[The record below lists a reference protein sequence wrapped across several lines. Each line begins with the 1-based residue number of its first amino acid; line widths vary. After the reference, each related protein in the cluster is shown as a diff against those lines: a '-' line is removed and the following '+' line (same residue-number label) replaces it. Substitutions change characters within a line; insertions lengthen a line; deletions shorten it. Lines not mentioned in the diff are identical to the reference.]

1 MSIKSTGQVMWS
13 PSRRQVET
21 SELTAFIRRA
31 RPDIPPTDYAALHHW
46 SVTEPAAFWSAV
58 WDYGEI
64 IGERPGPAL
73 VNGDRMPGAAWFPR
87 ARLNYAENLLRYRD
101 DSAALI
107 FRGEDRVYRTLSH
120 NQLYREVAALA
131 AALKAAGIAP
141 GDRVAACLPNMPE
154 TVITLLAAASLGAVF
169 TSASPDFGA
178 RGVLD
183 RFGQVE
189 PRILVAADGYW
200 YNGKPIETLARLGEI
215 SAGLPSLERVL
226 VVPYLAGRETADISA
241 VRNGVALADFVAD
254 HRGAERIEFARLP
267 FAHPLL
273 ILYSSGTTGLPKSII
288 HGAGGTL
295 LQHIK
300 EHRLH
305 TDLKRGDRLFYYTTC
320 GWMMW
325 NWLVSGL
332 ASGATL
338 LLYDG
343 QPFGAGGNI
352 LWDYAAEERM
362 TQFGASARYLSACAK
377 AGLRPAESHALG
389 ALRTILSTGSPLAP
403 ESFDYVY
410 RDIKRNVRLCS
421 ISGGTD
427 IVSCFVLGNPN
438 GPVRRGEIQCRGLG
452 MAVEV
457 WDEAGRPARQEKG
470 ELVCVQPFPSMPLGF
485 WDDPDD
491 ARYQAAY
498 FRPFPQVWRQGDYS
512 EITAN
517 GGVIIHGRSD
527 ATLNPGGVRIGTA
540 ELYRQAE
547 SVPEVLESVAVGQQ
561 WRDDMRVILFV
572 KLRTGV
578 ALDDALIDHIK
589 QAIRQHASP
598 RHVPARV
605 LQVADIPRTRSGKI
619 AELAVRAILHGEA
632 VKNIEALANP
642 EALEHFR
649 RLAGS
654 DKR

>member
-1 MSIKSTGQVMWS
+1 M
-13 PSRRQVET
+13 EA
-21 SELTAFIRRA
+21 SELTAFMRRA
-31 RPDIPPTDYAALHHW
+31 RPDIAPTDYAALHHW
-46 SVTEPAAFWSAV
+46 SITEPAAFWSAL
-58 WDYGEI
+58 WDYGAI
-64 IGERPGPAL
+64 IGERRGPVLAH
-73 VNGDRMPGAAWFPR
+73 GERMPGAEWFPE

-101 DSAALI
+101 EADALV
-107 FRGEDRVYRTLSH
+107 FRGENRVYRTLSH
-120 NQLYREVAALA
+120 NALYREVAALA

-141 GDRVAACLPNMPE
+141 GDRVAAWLPNMPE
-154 TVITLLAAASLGAVF
+154 TVITLLAAAALGAVF
-169 TSASPDFGA
+169 TSASPDFGVQ
-178 RGVLD
+178 GVLD
-183 RFGQVE
+183 RFGQVK

-200 YNGKPIETLARLGEI
+200 HNGKRIDTLARLGEI

-226 VVPYLAGRETADISA
+226 VAPYLAGREGPDISA
-241 VRNGVALADFVAD
+241 VQNGIALADFVAD
-254 HRGAERIEFARLP
+254 YRDIERIKFARLP

-273 ILYSSGTTGLPKSII
+273 ILYSSGTTGMPKSII
-288 HGAGGTL
+288 HSAGGTL

-305 TDLKRGDRLFYYTTC
+305 TDLRQGDRLFYYTTC

-343 QPFGAGGNI
+343 HPFGAEGNI
-352 LWDYAAEERM
+352 LWDYAEQERM
-362 TQFGASARYLSACAK
+362 TQFGTSAQYLAACAK
-377 AGLRPAESHALG
+377 AGLRPAKSHALG
-389 ALRTILSTGSPLAP
+389 ALRAILSTGSPLAP
-403 ESFDYVY
+403 ETFDYVY
-410 RDIKRNVRLCS
+410 RDIKQDVQLSS

-457 WDEAGRPARQEKG
+457 RAETGRAATGEKG
-470 ELVCVQPFPSMPLGF
+470 ELVCARPFPSMPLGF
-485 WDDPDD
+485 WNDPDN
-491 ARYQAAY
+491 ARYESAY
-498 FRPFPQVWRQGDYS
+498 FRRFPEVWCQGDYS
-512 EITAN
+512 EITAD

-540 ELYRQAE
+540 EIYRQVE
-547 SVPEVLESVAVGQQ
+547 KLPEVLESVAVGQQ
-561 WRDDMRVILFV
+561 WRADARMILFV
-572 KLRTGV
+572 KLRAGL
-578 ALDDALIDHIK
+578 ALDAALIKRIK
-589 QAIRQHASP
+589 QTLREHASP

-605 LQVADIPRTRSGKI
+605 LQVADIPRTQSGKL
-619 AELAVRAILHGEA
+619 AELAVRATIHGEP

-649 RLAGS
+649 RLSGS
-654 DKR
+654 GKL

>member
-1 MSIKSTGQVMWS
+1 M
-13 PSRRQVET
+13 EA
-21 SELTAFIRRA
+21 SELTAFMRRA
-31 RPDIPPTDYAALHHW
+31 RPDIAPTDYAALHHW
-46 SVTEPAAFWSAV
+46 SISEPAAFWSAL
-58 WDYGEI
+58 WDYGAI
-64 IGERPGPAL
+64 IGERRGPVLAH
-73 VNGDRMPGAAWFPR
+73 GERMPGAEWFPE

-101 DSAALI
+101 EADALV
-107 FRGEDRVYRTLSH
+107 FRGENRVYRTLSH
-120 NQLYREVAALA
+120 NALYREVAALA

-141 GDRVAACLPNMPE
+141 GDRVAAWLPNMPE
-154 TVITLLAAASLGAVF
+154 TVITLLAAAALGAVF
-169 TSASPDFGA
+169 TSASPDFGVQ
-178 RGVLD
+178 GVLD
-183 RFGQVE
+183 RFGQVK

-200 YNGKPIETLARLGEI
+200 HNGKRIDTLARLGEI

-226 VVPYLAGRETADISA
+226 VAPYLAGREGPDISA
-241 VRNGVALADFVAD
+241 VQNGIALADFVAD
-254 HRGAERIEFARLP
+254 YRDIERIKFARLP

-273 ILYSSGTTGLPKSII
+273 ILYSSGTTGMPKSII
-288 HGAGGTL
+288 HSAGGTL

-305 TDLKRGDRLFYYTTC
+305 TDLRQGDRLFYYTTC

-343 QPFGAGGNI
+343 HPFGAEGNI
-352 LWDYAAEERM
+352 LWDYAAEARM
-362 TQFGASARYLSACAK
+362 TQFGTSAQYLAACAK
-377 AGLRPAESHALG
+377 AGLRPAKSHALG
-389 ALRTILSTGSPLAP
+389 ALRAILSTGSPLAP
-403 ESFDYVY
+403 ETFDYVY
-410 RDIKRNVRLCS
+410 RDIKQDVQLSS

-457 WDEAGRPARQEKG
+457 RAETGRAATGEKG
-470 ELVCVQPFPSMPLGF
+470 ELVCARPFPSMPLGF
-485 WDDPDD
+485 WNDPDN
-491 ARYQAAY
+491 ARYESAY
-498 FRPFPQVWRQGDYS
+498 FRRFPEVWCQGDYS
-512 EITAN
+512 EITAD

-540 ELYRQAE
+540 EIYRQVE
-547 SVPEVLESVAVGQQ
+547 KLPEVLESVAVGQQ
-561 WRDDMRVILFV
+561 WRADARMILFV
-572 KLRTGV
+572 KLRAGL
-578 ALDDALIDHIK
+578 ALDAALIKRIK
-589 QAIRQHASP
+589 QTLREHASP

-605 LQVADIPRTRSGKI
+605 LQVADIPRTQSGKL
-619 AELAVRAILHGEA
+619 AELAVRATIHGEP

-649 RLAGS
+649 RLSGLR
-654 DKR
+654 D

>member
-1 MSIKSTGQVMWS
+1 MNITGQVMWS
-13 PSRRQVET
+13 PSRRQVES

-46 SVTEPAAFWSAV
+46 SITEPAAFWSAV

-64 IGERPGPAL
+64 IGERSGPAL
-73 VNGDRMPGAAWFPR
+73 VNGERMPGAAWFPQ

-101 DSAALI
+101 DADALI
-107 FRGEDRVYRTLSH
+107 FRGEDRVYRKLSH

-141 GDRVAACLPNMPE
+141 GDRVAAWLPNMPE
-154 TVITLLAAASLGAVF
+154 TVIALLAAASLGAVF

-183 RFGQVE
+183 RFGQVK
-189 PRILVAADGYW
+189 PRILIAADGYW
-200 YNGKPIETLARLGEI
+200 HNGKPIETLARLGEI
-215 SAGLPSLERVL
+215 SAGLPSLERAL
-226 VVPYLAGRETADISA
+226 VVPYLAGREPPDISA
-241 VRNGVALADFVAD
+241 VRNGIALADFVAD

-343 QPFGAGGNI
+343 HPFGAGGNI

-362 TQFGASARYLSACAK
+362 TQFGASAKYLSACAK
-377 AGLRPAESHALG
+377 AGLRPAKSHALG

-410 RDIKRNVRLCS
+410 RDIRRDVRLCS

-457 WDEAGRPARQEKG
+457 WDEAGRPAPEAKG
-470 ELVCVQPFPSMPLGF
+470 ELVCVRPFPSMPLGF
-485 WDDPDD
+485 WNDPDQ

-498 FRPFPQVWRQGDYS
+498 FRRFPRVWRQGDYS

-540 ELYRQAE
+540 EIYRQAE

-561 WRDDMRVILFV
+561 WQDDMRVILFV
-572 KLRTGV
+572 KLRAGA

-589 QAIRQHASP
+589 QTIRRHASP

-619 AELAVRAILHGEA
+619 AELAVRDIIHGEA

-649 RLAGS
+649 RLAASG
-654 DKR
+654 KP

>member
-1 MSIKSTGQVMWS
+1 MSITGEVMWS
-13 PSRRQVET
+13 PSQRQVAA
-21 SELTAFIRRA
+21 SELTAFMRQV

-46 SVTEPAAFWSAV
+46 SISEPAAFWSAV
-58 WDYGEI
+58 WDYGAI
-64 IGERPGPAL
+64 IGERRGP
-73 VNGDRMPGAAWFPR
+73 VFEHGERMPGAQWFPQ

-101 DSAALI
+101 EADALV

-120 NQLYREVAALA
+120 NALYREVAALA

-141 GDRVAACLPNMPE
+141 GDRVAAWLPNMPE
-154 TVITLLAAASLGAVF
+154 TVITLLAAAALGAVF
-169 TSASPDFGA
+169 TSASPDFGVQ
-178 RGVLD
+178 GVLD

-200 YNGKPIETLARLGEI
+200 HNGKRIATLARLGEI

-226 VVPYLAGRETADISA
+226 VVPYLAGHAGPDISA
-241 VRNGVALADFVAD
+241 VRNGILLADFVAD
-254 HRGAERIEFARLP
+254 YRDIERIEFARLP

-273 ILYSSGTTGLPKSII
+273 ILYSSGTTGMPKSII
-288 HGAGGTL
+288 HSAGGTL

-305 TDLKRGDRLFYYTTC
+305 TDLRQGDRLFYYTTC

-343 QPFGAGGNI
+343 HPFGAAGNI
-352 LWDYAAEERM
+352 LWDYAEQERM
-362 TQFGASARYLSACAK
+362 TQFGTSAQYLAACAK
-377 AGLRPAESHALG
+377 AGLRPAKSHALG
-389 ALRTILSTGSPLAP
+389 ALRAILSTGSPLAP
-403 ESFDYVY
+403 ETFDYVY
-410 RDIKRNVRLCS
+410 RDIKQDVQLSS

-457 WDEAGRPARQEKG
+457 RAESGRAAAGEKG
-470 ELVCVQPFPSMPLGF
+470 ELVCARPFPSMPLGF
-485 WDDPDD
+485 WNDPDN
-491 ARYQAAY
+491 ARYESAY
-498 FRPFPQVWRQGDYS
+498 FRRFPRVWCQGDYS
-512 EITAN
+512 EITAH

-540 ELYRQAE
+540 EIYRQVE
-547 SVPEVLESVAVGQQ
+547 KLPEVLESVAVGQQ
-561 WRDDMRVILFV
+561 WQGDARMILFV
-572 KLRTGV
+572 KLRAGL
-578 ALDDALIDHIK
+578 ALDEALIKRIK
-589 QAIRQHASP
+589 QTLREHASP

-605 LQVADIPRTRSGKI
+605 LQVADIPRTQSGKI
-619 AELAVRAILHGEA
+619 AELAVRAIIHGEP

-649 RLAGS
+649 RLPGS
-654 DKR
+654 GD

>member
-1 MSIKSTGQVMWS
+1 MNTKRTGEVMWS
-13 PSRRQVET
+13 PAERQVEA

-46 SVTEPAAFWSAV
+46 SITEPAAFWSAV
-58 WDYGEI
+58 WDYGAI
-64 IGERPGPAL
+64 IGERPGPVL
-73 VNGDRMPGAAWFPR
+73 VNGERMPGAAWFPE
-87 ARLNYAENLLRYRD
+87 ARLNYAENLLRCRD
-101 DSAALI
+101 EANALI
-107 FRGEDRVYRTLSH
+107 FRGEDRVYRKLSH

-183 RFGQVE
+183 RFGQVK
-189 PRILVAADGYW
+189 PRILIAADGYW

-226 VVPYLAGRETADISA
+226 VVPYLAGREGPDISA
-241 VRNGVALADFVAD
+241 VRNGILLADFVAD
-254 HRGAERIEFARLP
+254 YRDIERIEFARLP

-273 ILYSSGTTGLPKSII
+273 ILYSSGTTGMPKSII

-305 TDLKRGDRLFYYTTC
+305 TDLKPGDCLFYYTTC

-343 QPFGAGGNI
+343 HPFGAGGNI
-352 LWDYAAEERM
+352 LWDYAEQERM
-362 TQFGASARYLSACAK
+362 TQFGTSAQYLAASAK
-377 AGLRPAESHALG
+377 AGLRPAKSHALG
-389 ALRTILSTGSPLAP
+389 ALRAILSTGSPLAP

-410 RDIKRNVRLCS
+410 RDIKRDVRLSS

-457 WDEAGRPARQEKG
+457 RDEAGRPVREEKG
-470 ELVCVQPFPSMPLGF
+470 ELVCVRPFPSMPLGF
-485 WDDPDD
+485 WDDPDN

-498 FRPFPQVWRQGDYS
+498 FRRFPRVWCQGDYS

-540 ELYRQAE
+540 EIYRQAE

-561 WRDDMRVILFV
+561 WQDDMRVILFV
-572 KLRTGV
+572 KLRAGA
-578 ALDDALIDHIK
+578 ALDDILIDHIK
-589 QAIRQHASP
+589 QTIRQHASP

-649 RLAGS
+649 RLSASG
-654 DKR
+654 KL

>member
-1 MSIKSTGQVMWS
+1 MSISGEVMWS

-21 SELTAFIRRA
+21 SELTAFIQRA
-31 RPDIPPTDYAALHHW
+31 RPDIAPTDYAALHHW
-46 SVTEPAAFWSAV
+46 SITEPAAFWSAV
-58 WDYGEI
+58 WDYGAV
-64 IGERPGPAL
+64 IGERRGPAL
-73 VNGDRMPGAAWFPR
+73 VHGERMPGAEWFPE

-101 DSAALI
+101 EADALV

-120 NQLYREVAALA
+120 NALYREVAALA

-141 GDRVAACLPNMPE
+141 GDRVAAWLPNMPE
-154 TVITLLAAASLGAVF
+154 TVITLLAAAALGAVF
-169 TSASPDFGA
+169 SSASPDFGVQ
-178 RGVLD
+178 GVLD
-183 RFGQVE
+183 RFGQVN

-200 YNGKPIETLARLGEI
+200 HNGKRIDTLARLGEI

-226 VVPYLAGRETADISA
+226 VVPYLARRAGPDISA
-241 VRNGVALADFVAD
+241 VRNGIALADFVAD
-254 HRGAERIEFARLP
+254 YRAIERIEFARLP

-273 ILYSSGTTGLPKSII
+273 ILYSSGTTGMPKSII
-288 HGAGGTL
+288 HSAGGTL

-305 TDLKRGDRLFYYTTC
+305 TDLRQGDRLFYYTTC

-332 ASGATL
+332 ASGAAL

-343 QPFGAGGNI
+343 HPFGAEGNI

-362 TQFGASARYLSACAK
+362 TQFGTSAQYLAACAR
-377 AGLRPAESHALG
+377 AGLRPAKSHALG
-389 ALRTILSTGSPLAP
+389 ALRAILSTGSPLAP
-403 ESFDYVY
+403 RTFDYVY
-410 RDIKRNVRLCS
+410 RDIKQDVQLAS

-457 WDEAGRPARQEKG
+457 RAGAGRAAAGEKG
-470 ELVCVQPFPSMPLGF
+470 ELVCARPFPSMPLGF
-485 WDDPDD
+485 WNDPDN
-491 ARYQAAY
+491 ARYESAY
-498 FRPFPQVWRQGDYS
+498 FRRFPNVWCQGDYS
-512 EITAN
+512 ELTAD

-540 ELYRQAE
+540 EIYRQVE
-547 SVPEVLESVAVGQQ
+547 KLPEVLESVAVGQQ
-561 WRDDMRVILFV
+561 WHGDLRIILFV
-572 KLRTGV
+572 KLSAGL
-578 ALDDALIDHIK
+578 ALDEALIKRIK
-589 QAIRQHASP
+589 QTLREHASP

-605 LQVADIPRTRSGKI
+605 LQVADIPRTQSGKI
-619 AELAVRAILHGEA
+619 AELAVRAIIHGEP
-632 VKNIEALANP
+632 VKNTEALANP

-649 RLAGS
+649 RLSGLG
-654 DKR
+654 D